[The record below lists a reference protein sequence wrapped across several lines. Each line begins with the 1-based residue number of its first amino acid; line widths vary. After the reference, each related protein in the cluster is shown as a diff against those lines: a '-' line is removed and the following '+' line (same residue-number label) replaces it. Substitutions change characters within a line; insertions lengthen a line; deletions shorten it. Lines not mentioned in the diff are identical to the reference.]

1 MRRTKAHNIHTSW
14 CVQFWISPKTC
25 STLNSCYWIRNI
37 LLNKVLYYLME
48 FIIRMKM
55 YIKHGLD
62 VISRTFRI
70 KITIFIVVFTLVVI
84 MLWYTP
90 GYVASTH
97 LCMRFYL
104 WSLHPEPLVLRV
116 CIHVCIYVCFGT
128 RLFFSC
134 ILTLYRDDD
143 ALKRAIISIILRF
156 LDILSLLCSCVR
168 IWCFEVEIVCLY
180 VLVNIYWLQRKF
192 YI

>member
-1 MRRTKAHNIHTSW
+1 MPVNL
-14 CVQFWISPKTC
+14 IS
-25 STLNSCYWIRNI
+25 
-37 LLNKVLYYLME
+37 
-48 FIIRMKM
+48 
-55 YIKHGLD
+55 G
-62 VISRTFRI
+62 TFRI
-70 KITIFIVVFTLVVI
+70 KVKIIIVVLTLVVI

-143 ALKRAIISIILRF
+143 ALKRAIIRVSSSIFSTLFIY
-156 LDILSLLCSCVR
+156 C
-168 IWCFEVEIVCLY
+168 
-180 VLVNIYWLQRKF
+180 VLVFVHDLLKLNWFVYMFWWISIDYKERVLYQIEVSDVRF
-192 YI
+192 